1 MITFHKFLV
10 IIFFDNDFAFENADC
25 SIVKYLIQIFNSYF
39 LMRKKYLL
47 LIVLLFNSSDFYN
60 GNFSNQ
66 NNEKFTLSGCFNGD
80 VHRYER
86 AHMTL

>member
-1 MITFHKFLV
+1 
-10 IIFFDNDFAFENADC
+10 
-25 SIVKYLIQIFNSYF
+25 
-39 LMRKKYLL
+39 MRKKYLL

-66 NNEKFTLSGCFNGD
+66 NNEKVTLSGCFNGD